1 MKATLFTSSLLLF
14 VACGGGSGPNNNN
27 NPDASTAHGDG
38 PTSKMDAAPAPALA
52 CKDLAYCSTYEINQ
66 YDGTIDTPAG
76 GTVADG
82 IYRLAYNVNPASA
95 GQGNDT
101 FGDYAEVWRFQAGT
115 FVNSDIWG
123 RGTFTTSGTTMTQN
137 EVSGCYLG
145 TEGTASTSMRTY
157 TYTALPDRIVFFDQ
171 VSNGSMMWTAMRV
184 FLKVNDMCTTVSTV
198 PTTPGDSYRCT
209 VSNCA
214 CNEST
219 QGTVQQC
226 S

>member
-1 MKATLFTSSLLLF
+1 
-14 VACGGGSGPNNNN
+14 
-27 NPDASTAHGDG
+27 
-38 PTSKMDAAPAPALA
+38 MDAPAAPALA

-66 YDGTIDTPAG
+66 YNGTIDTPAG
-76 GTVADG
+76 GTIADG
-82 IYRLAYNVNPASA
+82 VYRLAYKVNPASA
-95 GQGNDT
+95 GQSNDT

-115 FVNSDIWG
+115 YVNSSIWG

-137 EVSGCYLG
+137 EVAGCDLG
-145 TEGTASTSMRTY
+145 SEGTASTATRMY

-171 VSNGSMMWTAMRV
+171 VSGNGMMWTAMRV
-184 FLKVNDMCTTVSTV
+184 FLKVDDMCKTVTTV

-219 QGTVQQC
+219 QGSVQQC
-226 S
+226 D